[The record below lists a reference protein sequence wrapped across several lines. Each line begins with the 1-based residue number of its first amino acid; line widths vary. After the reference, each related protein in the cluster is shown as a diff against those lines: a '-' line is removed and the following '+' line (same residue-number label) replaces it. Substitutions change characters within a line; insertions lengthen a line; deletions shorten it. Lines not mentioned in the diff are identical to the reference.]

1 MIHYRIFYWYWFLSM
16 GLDIFRRGMSKPE
29 RLWPIG
35 RIWIEGVE
43 GWEGVGYLWDFG
55 GWGCY

>member
-1 MIHYRIFYWYWFLSM
+1 M